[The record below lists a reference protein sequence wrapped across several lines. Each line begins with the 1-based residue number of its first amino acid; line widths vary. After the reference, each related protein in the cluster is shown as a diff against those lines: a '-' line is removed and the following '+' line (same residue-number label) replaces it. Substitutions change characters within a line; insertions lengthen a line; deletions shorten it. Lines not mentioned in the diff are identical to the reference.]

1 MNNVASEAQR
11 QVFLRSHL
19 YAGVKHELMISEST
33 DPNPIS
39 HAV

>member
-1 MNNVASEAQR
+1 MLQASKAQR

-19 YAGVKHELMISEST
+19 YARVKHELMIGENT
-33 DPNPIS
+33 DPNPIA